1 METKSVASIPNA
13 QSLGYW
19 GVLVVTVS
27 DESGG
32 VETLLLGANGTELRV
47 ITRLEEL
54 ERNSAF
60 TYLATWVRA
69 MRSILVGR
77 SGSKRKPVLK
87 SDQSLRASSLQEL
100 NQTLRKLSGTSA
112 RSQ

>member
-1 METKSVASIPNA
+1 MATKSAASIPDA
-13 QSLGYW
+13 RSLGYW
-19 GVLVVTVS
+19 GVLVVTV
-27 DESGG
+27 DDGSGG

-87 SDQSLRASSLQEL
+87 SDPSLRGSSLREL
-100 NQTLRKLSGTSA
+100 NQTLQKLSGTFA
-112 RSQ
+112 RSR